1 LARALQHYSNAREGR
16 SIQRAGV
23 AMDGQILVDK
33 MNRFKLLSEALD
45 GLGRWYVAI
54 PPFLIISFL
63 AALFFVTGEGHE
75 LLQGA
80 GERLQRSAARE
91 HAIEALQN
99 SLAQSVGA
107 QNGFLLTG
115 DARFVE
121 SYNRAV
127 AEVEPRLEKLRLAY
141 AGLDTALQ
149 QVRDL
154 HVLIGKRLAD
164 LSMILAIQKTQG
176 VPAAVALVKTSV
188 GSDTGVKIGDILN
201 LLRDD
206 EAVEHNAA
214 AEHWA
219 GSLTLSRWIT
229 VSGTIFNMLLV
240 FVASRLVW
248 LDIRRRTALT
258 AELRDQKLRLERQVE
273 DRTRELVE
281 LSTHLQNVAEREKA
295 SLARELHD
303 ELGGLLVGARMDL
316 SWAEQHFAKND
327 PDLRQRLNRVQ
338 QNLAAGV
345 DLKRR
350 IIEELRPTLL
360 DNVGLF
366 AALRWQMKETCGSAG
381 LKCVESYP
389 DEEPRFKSETS
400 IALFRIA
407 QEAFSNILKHSAAK
421 TADISLDMDA
431 ETLLMRI
438 GDDGIGI
445 PVGRLM
451 SIGSHG
457 LASMRHRVRALGGR
471 LDVRSPASGGTMLIV
486 QIPIANALAQAGESE
501 ELDSQLT
508 AHDHCE

>member
-1 LARALQHYSNAREGR
+1 MRHGKWTVNYFAN
-16 SIQRAGV
+16 
-23 AMDGQILVDK
+23 K
-33 MNRFKLLSEALD
+33 MIRVNLLSEALD

-63 AALFFVTGEGHE
+63 AALFFVTGEGQE
-75 LLQGA
+75 RLQEA
-80 GERLQRSAARE
+80 GERLQTSAARE

-99 SLAQSVGA
+99 SLAQSVAA
-107 QNGFLLTG
+107 QRGFLLTE
-115 DARFVE
+115 DTRYVAP
-121 SYNRAV
+121 YDRAV
-127 AEVEPRLEKLRLAY
+127 AEVEPELEKLRLAY
-141 AGLDTALQ
+141 ARSDADLR

-164 LSMILAIQKTQG
+164 LSMILAIQKKQG
-176 VPAAVALVKTSV
+176 VGAAVALVKTNA
-188 GSDTGVKIGDILN
+188 GADTDAKIADILSAMRN
-201 LLRDD
+201 R
-206 EAVEHNAA
+206 EAGEHNAA
-214 AEHWA
+214 HAHWT

-229 VSGTIFNMLLV
+229 LSGTIFNMLLV
-240 FVASRLVW
+240 GVASRLVW

-258 AELRDQKLRLERQVE
+258 AELRDQKLQLERQVE

-303 ELGGLLVGARMDL
+303 ELGGLLVGARMDI
-316 SWAEQHFAKND
+316 SWAEQHLTKND
-327 PDLRQRLNRVQ
+327 ADLKQRLHRVQ
-338 QNLAAGV
+338 QNLSAGV

-366 AALRWQMKETCGSAG
+366 AALRWQMKETCGRAG
-381 LKCVESYP
+381 LKCIESYP
-389 DEEPRFKSETS
+389 DEEPRFKSEAS

-421 TADISLDMDA
+421 TADISLDMDD

-438 GDDGIGI
+438 ADDGIGI
-445 PVGRLM
+445 PPDQFM
-451 SIGSHG
+451 SIASHG
-457 LASMRHRVRALGGR
+457 FASMRHRVRALGGR

-486 QIPIANALAQAGESE
+486 QIPIANALAQVGEPES
-501 ELDSQLT
+501 T
-508 AHDHCE
+508 

>member
-1 LARALQHYSNAREGR
+1 MKRVN
-16 SIQRAGV
+16 
-23 AMDGQILVDK
+23 
-33 MNRFKLLSEALD
+33 LLSEALD

-75 LLQGA
+75 RLQEA
-80 GERLQRSAARE
+80 GERLQKSAARE
-91 HAIEALQN
+91 HAVESLQN

-107 QNGFLLTG
+107 LRGFLLTE
-115 DARFVE
+115 DPRYVE
-121 SYNRAV
+121 IYNGSV
-127 AEVEPRLEKLRLAY
+127 ADVEPRLEELRLAY
-141 AGLDTALQ
+141 AGSDAGLR

-164 LSMILAIQKTQG
+164 LSMILAIQKKQG
-176 VPAAVALVKTSV
+176 VPAAVALVKTSM
-188 GSDTGVKIGDILN
+188 GTDTDAKIDDILN
-201 LLRDD
+201 GLRER
-206 EAVEHNAA
+206 EAGERRAA
-214 AEHWA
+214 SAHWA
-219 GSLTLSRWIT
+219 GSLILSRWIT
-229 VSGTIFNMLLV
+229 LSGTIFNMLLV
-240 FVASRLVW
+240 AVASRLVW

-258 AELRDQKLRLERQVE
+258 AELRDQKLQLERQVE

-303 ELGGLLVGARMDL
+303 ELGGLLVGARMDI

-327 PDLRQRLNRVQ
+327 PDLKQRLNRVQ
-338 QNLAAGV
+338 QNLSAGV

-381 LKCVESYP
+381 LKCIESYP
-389 DEEPRFKSETS
+389 DEEPRFKSEAS

-407 QEAFSNILKHSAAK
+407 QEGFSNILKHSGAK
-421 TADISLDMDA
+421 TADISLDMDD
-431 ETLLMRI
+431 ENLLMRI

-445 PVGRLM
+445 PVGQSM
-451 SIGSHG
+451 SIASHG

-486 QIPIANALAQAGESE
+486 QIPIANAVAQVGESE
-501 ELDSQLT
+501 AT
-508 AHDHCE
+508 